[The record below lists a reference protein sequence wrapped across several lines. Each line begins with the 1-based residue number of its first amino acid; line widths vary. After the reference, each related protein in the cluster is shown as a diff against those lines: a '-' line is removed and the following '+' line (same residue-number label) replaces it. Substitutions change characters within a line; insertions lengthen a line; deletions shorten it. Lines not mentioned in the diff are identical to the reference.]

1 MTATKPR
8 RSVVYRLGDDPRSYA
23 TARDLEVDV
32 LLFDLEDSVSPAD
45 KSAARTRLGEALA
58 AGNFNGQERLIRIN
72 GLDTPWGAEDIAFA
86 AKAPIDGIMLNKVE
100 CGRQMREADDA
111 VGSMGVPAGFR
122 LWAMIETPKGILK
135 TEEIAASTPRMEGL
149 AIGLGDLSRGLGGFR
164 HAAPFRFP
172 VLAALSHIVLVAR
185 AYGLA
190 AIDSSFRDARDPEAF
205 RAACLESR
213 ELGYDGKALSNPAQA
228 RIADAAFGP
237 APAEIDW
244 SRRVIAAAA
253 AAAPDIQAVVDG
265 QLIEPGY
272 LDVARRVA
280 EAAKWPRL
288 ASR

>member
-1 MTATKPR
+1 MVKPR
-8 RSVVYRLGDDPRSYA
+8 RSVIYRLGDDPSSYA
-23 TARDLEVDV
+23 TAKDLQVDV

-86 AKAPIDGIMLNKVE
+86 AKANVDGIMLTKVE
-100 CGRQMREADDA
+100 TGRQMREADDA
-111 VGSMGVPAGFR
+111 VGSLGVPNDFR
-122 LWAMIETPKGILK
+122 LWAMIETPMGILRA
-135 TEEIAASTPRMEGL
+135 EEIAGSTPRMEGL
-149 AIGLGDLSRGLGGFR
+149 AIGLGDLSRGMGGFR

-172 VLAALSHIVLVAR
+172 VLAALSTIVLVAR

-190 AIDSSFRDARDPEAF
+190 AIDSSFRDAREPEAF

-213 ELGYDGKALSNPAQA
+213 ELGYDGKALSSPALA
-228 RIADAAFGP
+228 AIADAAFGP
-237 APAEIDW
+237 TKAEIDW
-244 SRRVIAAAA
+244 SRRVIATVAAS
-253 AAAPDIQAVVDG
+253 PPGLQPVVDG

-280 EAAKWPRL
+280 EAARWPRL
-288 ASR
+288 A

>member
-1 MTATKPR
+1 MSVARPR
-8 RSVVYRLGDDPRSYA
+8 RSVIYRLGDDPSSYA
-23 TARDLEVDV
+23 TAKDLQVDV

-58 AGNFNGQERLIRIN
+58 ARDFNGQERLIRIN

-86 AKAPIDGIMLNKVE
+86 AKANVDGIMLTKVE
-100 CGRQMREADDA
+100 SGRQMREADDA
-111 VGSMGVPAGFR
+111 VGSMGVPDSFR

-135 TEEIAASTPRMEGL
+135 AEEIAGSTPRMEGL
-149 AIGLGDLSRGLGGFR
+149 AIGLGDLSRGMGGFR

-172 VLAALSHIVLVAR
+172 VLAALSTIVLVAR

-190 AIDSSFRDARDPEAF
+190 AIDSSFRDARDPEAY

-213 ELGYDGKALSNPAQA
+213 ELGYDGKAVGSQA
-228 RIADAAFGP
+228 SAAIADAAFGP
-237 APAEIDW
+237 TRAEIDW
-244 SRRVIAAAA
+244 SKRVIAAVAA
-253 AAAPDIQAVVDG
+253 SPPGIQPVVDG

-272 LDVARRVA
+272 LDVAKRVA

-288 ASR
+288 A

>member
-1 MTATKPR
+1 MARPR
-8 RSVVYRLGDDPRSYA
+8 RTVVYRLGDDPRSYA
-23 TARDLEVDV
+23 TARELACDV

-45 KSAARTRLGEALA
+45 KSTARTRLGEALA

-86 AKAPIDGIMLNKVE
+86 ARANVDGIMLTKVE
-100 CGRQMREADDA
+100 TGRQMREADDA
-111 VGSMGVPAGFR
+111 VGSMGIPDSFR

-135 TEEIAASTPRMEGL
+135 AEEIAGSTPRMEGL
-149 AIGLGDLSRGLGGFR
+149 AIGLGDLSRGMGGFR

-172 VLAALSHIVLVAR
+172 VLAALSTIVLVAR
-185 AYGLA
+185 AHGLA

-213 ELGYDGKALSNPAQA
+213 ELGYDGKAMSNPALFP
-228 RIADAAFGP
+228 IADAAFGP
-237 APAEIDW
+237 TRAEIDW
-244 SRRVIAAAA
+244 SRRVIAAC
-253 AAAPDIQAVVDG
+253 AAAPAGIQVVVDG

-288 ASR
+288 A